1 MILKGRIIGYLKR
14 RSTMNLNAQ
23 LVRSVQINTQELVWA
38 IFGDK
43 LPAESVVS
51 EKECDLA
58 WKEKYGPVASK
69 TRIFWNFRQLD
80 LLPKTTTIGTV
91 VMSFKLDKAEQP
103 QAGSIEADFLSRE
116 EVLRQE
122 GALLSELERMGLYI
136 ITNEDPFEWKLA
148 YSLSGN

>member
-1 MILKGRIIGYLKR
+1 
-14 RSTMNLNAQ
+14 MNLNAQ

-43 LPAESVVS
+43 MPAGAVVS

-58 WKEKYGPVASK
+58 WKEKFGPVAGRMK
-69 TRIFWNFRQLD
+69 IFWNFRQLES
-80 LLPKTTTIGTV
+80 LPKMTTIGTV

-103 QAGSIEADFLSRE
+103 QAGAIEADFLNRDE
-116 EVLRQE
+116 ILRQE
-122 GALLSELERMGLYI
+122 GALLSELERMGLFI
-136 ITNEDPFEWKLA
+136 VTNEDPFEWKLT

>member
-1 MILKGRIIGYLKR
+1 
-14 RSTMNLNAQ
+14 MNLNAQ
-23 LVRSVQINTQELVWA
+23 LVRSVQINTQELVWSIWGQA
-38 IFGDK
+38 ASRIG
-43 LPAESVVS
+43 LLVS

-69 TRIFWNFRQLD
+69 MRIFWNFRQLD

-122 GALLSELERMGLYI
+122 GALLSELERMGLFV